1 MKCENDTS
9 CTHSMNNLSTFLDF
23 LFIVEVDVSSFSVLV
38 ISDAVVVV
46 ETG

>member
-1 MKCENDTS
+1 
-9 CTHSMNNLSTFLDF
+9 MNNLSTFLDF